1 MRQLTVISGKGGTGK
16 TTLTAAF
23 ASLADGKVLADCD
36 VDAADLH
43 LILNPTI
50 KRRESFSGG
59 RSPVVDAE
67 KCTRCGICTEV
78 CRFNAIED
86 GEVDLIACDHCGL
99 CVYAC
104 PENAIT
110 MEEDFNGEWFVS
122 ETDYGPMVH
131 ARLGMGE
138 ENSGKLVTVVR
149 KEASEIAKER
159 NLDLV
164 IIDGP
169 PGIGCPVI
177 ASVAGVDVVLV
188 VVEPTLS
195 GIHDMERILG
205 LASHFKIPAL
215 ACINKYDINLVNT
228 KKIREYCE
236 RNDVKV
242 LGMIPFDSKVIDAL
256 VQRKS
261 VIAYPC
267 GDVTKEVTKIW
278 EKVSDHLNHHHSNA

>member
-23 ASLADGKVLADCD
+23 ASLAKGKVLADCD

-50 KRRESFSGG
+50 KRREPFSGG
-59 RSPVVDAE
+59 RSPVVNTE
-67 KCTRCGICTEV
+67 GCTKCGICTEV
-78 CRFNAIED
+78 CRFDAIED

-138 ENSGKLVTVVR
+138 ENSGKLVSVVR
-149 KEASEIAKER
+149 KEASEIAKGR

-177 ASVAGVDVVLV
+177 SSIAGVDVVVV

-205 LASHFKIPAL
+205 LAEHFKIPAL
-215 ACINKYDINLVNT
+215 ACINKYDINLDNT
-228 KKIREYCE
+228 KRIQEYCGQKE
-236 RNDVKV
+236 VGMV
-242 LGMIPFDSKVIDAL
+242 GMIPFDSKVIEAL

-261 VIAYPC
+261 IIEYPC
-267 GDVTKEVTKIW
+267 GTVTKKVVKIW
-278 EKVSDHLNHHHSNA
+278 QEVSDHLDHGDSHG

>member
-1 MRQLTVISGKGGTGK
+1 MKQLTVISGKGGTGK

-23 ASLADGKVLADCD
+23 ASLVDRKVLADCD

-43 LILNPTI
+43 LILNPTV
-50 KRRESFSGG
+50 KRREPFSGG

-67 KCTRCGICTEV
+67 KCTECGICTEV
-78 CRFNAIED
+78 CRFDAIED

-99 CVYAC
+99 CVHAC

-110 MEEDFNGEWFVS
+110 MEEDVNGEWFVS

-149 KEASEIAKER
+149 KQSSEIAKER

-177 ASVAGVDVVLV
+177 ASVTGVDLVLV

-205 LASHFKIPAL
+205 LAGHFKIPAL
-215 ACINKYDINLVNT
+215 ACINKYDINLDNT
-228 KKIREYCE
+228 KEIRVYCE
-236 RNDVKV
+236 RHGVKV
-242 LGMIPFDSKVIDAL
+242 VGMMPFDSKVIDAL

-261 VIAYPC
+261 IVEYPC
-267 GDVTKEVTKIW
+267 GAVTKAVIEIWQEV
-278 EKVSDHLNHHHSNA
+278 SGRLNHGDSLG

>member
-1 MRQLTVISGKGGTGK
+1 MKQLTIISGKGGTGK

-23 ASLADGKVLADCD
+23 ASLAKEKILADCD

-43 LILNPTI
+43 LILDPTV
-50 KRRESFSGG
+50 KRREPFSGG
-59 RSPVVDAE
+59 RSPFVDAE
-67 KCTRCGICTEV
+67 SCTKCGICTEV
-78 CRFNAIED
+78 CRFDAIED
-86 GEVDLIACDHCGL
+86 GVVDLIACDHCGL
-99 CVYAC
+99 CAHAC

-149 KEASEIAKER
+149 KGASEIAKER
-159 NLDLV
+159 NLNLV

-177 ASVAGVDVVLV
+177 ASMAGVDLVLIA
-188 VVEPTLS
+188 VEPTLS

-205 LASHFKIPAL
+205 LAEHFKIPAL
-215 ACINKYDINLVNT
+215 ACINKYDINPDNT
-228 KKIREYCE
+228 KRIQEYCGQKE
-236 RNDVKV
+236 VGMV
-242 LGMIPFDSKVIDAL
+242 GMIPFNAKVIEAL

-261 VIAYPC
+261 IIEYPC
-267 GDVTKEVTKIW
+267 GTVTKEVIKIW
-278 EKVSDHLNHHHSNA
+278 QEVSDRLNHGDSHG

>member
-23 ASLADGKVLADCD
+23 ASLAKGKVLADCD

-43 LILNPTI
+43 LLLNPTV

-59 RSPVVDAE
+59 RSPVVDSDR
-67 KCTRCGICTEV
+67 CTKCGICTEV
-78 CRFNAIED
+78 CRFDAIED
-86 GEVDLIACDHCGL
+86 GEVDLITCDHCGL

-104 PENAIT
+104 PDNAIT

-122 ETDYGPMVH
+122 QTDYGPMVH
-131 ARLGMGE
+131 ARLGMGG

-149 KEASEIAKER
+149 KEASEIARER
-159 NLDLV
+159 DLDLIV
-164 IIDGP
+164 IDGP

-205 LASHFKIPAL
+205 LAEHFKIPAL

-228 KKIREYCE
+228 KRIREYCE
-236 RNDVKV
+236 RNGVEV

-261 VIAYPC
+261 IIEYPC
-267 GDVTKEVTKIW
+267 GAVTREVTTIW
-278 EKVSDHLNHHHSNA
+278 ENVSDHLNHPYSNA

>member
-23 ASLADGKVLADCD
+23 ASLAMEKVLADCD

-43 LILNPTI
+43 LILNPTVR
-50 KRRESFSGG
+50 KRESFSGG
-59 RSPVVDAE
+59 RSPNVDEE
-67 KCTRCGICTEV
+67 KCTKCGICTEA

-86 GEVDLIACDHCGL
+86 GVVDLIACDHCGL

-104 PENAIT
+104 PEKAIV
-110 MEEDFNGEWFVS
+110 MEEAINGEWFVS
-122 ETDYGPMVH
+122 DTDYGPMVH
-131 ARLGMGE
+131 ARLRMGE
-138 ENSGKLVTVVR
+138 ENSGKLVTGVR

-159 NLDLV
+159 NLDLA

-177 ASVAGVDVVLV
+177 ASVTGVDLVLV

-205 LASHFKIPAL
+205 LAKYFKIPAI
-215 ACINKYDINLVNT
+215 ACINKYDINFDNT
-228 KKIREYCE
+228 KAIQDHCE
-236 RNDVKV
+236 RNGVEV
-242 LGMIPFDSKVIDAL
+242 AGMIPFNSKVVDAL

-261 VIAYPC
+261 VIEYPC
-267 GDVTKEVTKIW
+267 GNVTEQVGRIW
-278 EKVSDHLNHHHSNA
+278 ERVSDHLNHGDSHG

>member
-1 MRQLTVISGKGGTGK
+1 MGQLTIISGKGGTGK

-67 KCTRCGICTEV
+67 KCTKCGICTEV
-78 CRFNAIED
+78 CRFDAIED
-86 GEVDLIACDHCGL
+86 GGVDLIACDHCGL

-104 PENAIT
+104 PEHAIT
-110 MEEDFNGEWFVS
+110 MEEDFNGEWYVS

-131 ARLGMGE
+131 ARLGIGE

-159 NLDLV
+159 DLKLV

-177 ASVAGVDVVLV
+177 SSIAGVDLVLV

-195 GIHDMERILG
+195 GIHDMERILN
-205 LASHFKIPAL
+205 LANHFRIPAL
-215 ACINKYDINLVNT
+215 ACINKYDINLANT
-228 KKIREYCE
+228 KRIRDYCE
-236 RNDVKV
+236 RNEVEMV
-242 LGMIPFDSKVIDAL
+242 GMIPFDAKVIDAL
-256 VQRKS
+256 VQRRS
-261 VIAYPC
+261 IIEYPC
-267 GDVTKEVTKIW
+267 GAVTREVDKIW
-278 EKVSDHLNHHHSNA
+278 EKISNHLNNHYSGA

>member
-23 ASLADGKVLADCD
+23 ASLAKGKVLADCD

-50 KRRESFSGG
+50 KRREPFSGG
-59 RSPVVDAE
+59 RSPVVNTE
-67 KCTRCGICTEV
+67 GCTKCGICTEV
-78 CRFNAIED
+78 CRFDAIKD

-138 ENSGKLVTVVR
+138 ENSGKLVSVVR
-149 KEASEIAKER
+149 KEASEIAKGR

-177 ASVAGVDVVLV
+177 ASVAGVDSVLL

-205 LASHFKIPAL
+205 LARHFKITAL

-228 KKIREYCE
+228 KRIREYCDGDGVE
-236 RNDVKV
+236 IM
-242 LGMIPFDSKVIDAL
+242 GMIPFDSKVIDAL
-256 VQRKS
+256 VHRKS
-261 VIAYPC
+261 VIEYPC
-267 GDVTKEVTKIW
+267 GTVTEQVARIW
-278 EKVSDHLNHHHSNA
+278 EKVSDHLDHGDSHG